1 MSLERGSDSMSD
13 SPHYLYLQTTKWDP
27 ISIGIRFVTR
37 SNWSHA
43 GLYHDGM
50 FLSAQKDGVKLR
62 PHDKNSKLLFLKV
75 PKAAEVCTWMNTQL
89 GKPYDFTAIFGI
101 LIDRNWREDDSWF
114 CSELVA
120 WACEKAGIPLFNV
133 NFLLNRVFPNL
144 VGASCVAS
152 NLSQDEFNGLP
163 DNIREWA
170 VIM

>member
-1 MSLERGSDSMSD
+1 MSD
-13 SPHYLYLQTTKWDP
+13 SPHYLYLQTQTYNPVD
-27 ISIGIRFVTR
+27 IGIRFVTR

-50 FLSAQKDGVKLR
+50 FLSAQGDGVKWRL
-62 PHDKNSKLLFLKV
+62 HDKNSKLLFLKV

-120 WACEKAGIPLFNV
+120 WACEKAGVYLLSKSFQ
-133 NFLLNRVFPNL
+133 LNRIFPDL
-144 VGASCVAS
+144 IGASPIPEELTDLEKA
-152 NLSQDEFNGLP
+152 LLP
-163 DNIREWA
+163 DGVREWA
-170 VIM
+170 V